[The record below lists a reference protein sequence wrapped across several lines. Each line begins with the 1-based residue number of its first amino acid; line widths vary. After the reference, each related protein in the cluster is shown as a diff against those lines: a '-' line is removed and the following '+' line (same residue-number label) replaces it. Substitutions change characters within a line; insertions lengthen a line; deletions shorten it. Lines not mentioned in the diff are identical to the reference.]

1 MAVGVYVAVAV
12 GVGEGVSVE
21 VAVPNMATAGGRFRA
36 ATVIR
41 PTNNAITL
49 ATVKR
54 RRLLANPGPCRF
66 FIFKRI
72 SYTSNEKYRE
82 GEYAR
87 PLKTPSEVLPLY
99 LSQIL
104 AFARLLSPGKAL
116 LHPAM
121 GVLQVNT
128 NLAIYGATQFKQA
141 ALILAIWA
149 HGPGPQVGNVPGYD
163 ALRVAALR

>member
-1 MAVGVYVAVAV
+1 VAVGVYVAVAV
-12 GVGEGVSVE
+12 GVGEGVSVA
-21 VAVPNMATAGGRFRA
+21 VAVPNMATVGGKFRA

-54 RRLLANPGPCRF
+54 RRLLANPGPCKF
-66 FIFKRI
+66 FNIKRI
-72 SYTSNEKYRE
+72 SYKPTAKYRE

-87 PLKTPSEVLPLY
+87 PLETPWEVLPL

-104 AFARLLSPGKAL
+104 IFAWLLSPGKTL
-116 LHPAM
+116 PHPAA
-121 GVLQVNT
+121 GVLHVNC
-128 NLAIYGATQFKQA
+128 NLAVYGAAQFKQA

-149 HGPGPQVGNVPGYD
+149 CSQN
-163 ALRVAALR
+163 